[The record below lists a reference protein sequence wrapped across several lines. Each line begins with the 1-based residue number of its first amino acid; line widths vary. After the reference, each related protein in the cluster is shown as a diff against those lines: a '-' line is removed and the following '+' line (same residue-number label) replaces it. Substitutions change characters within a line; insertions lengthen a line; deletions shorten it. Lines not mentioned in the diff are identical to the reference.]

1 MLTQN
6 VSEFF
11 LIIHFNCQNVEINYM
26 PFDQNTSLLLQHV
39 ASGTKFANQETFFNT
54 FSSHKKCI
62 AMITVV

>member
-1 MLTQN
+1 MQ
-6 VSEFF
+6 
-11 LIIHFNCQNVEINYM
+11 
-26 PFDQNTSLLLQHV
+26 FDQNTSLLVQPV